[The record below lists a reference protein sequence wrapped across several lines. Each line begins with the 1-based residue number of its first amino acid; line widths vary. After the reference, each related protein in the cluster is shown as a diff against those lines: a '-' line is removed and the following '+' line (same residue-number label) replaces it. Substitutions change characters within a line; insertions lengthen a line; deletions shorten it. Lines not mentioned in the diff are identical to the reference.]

1 MPNPLIVP
9 DGMSRRHFLGHLAT
23 SAMALPAA
31 HFVGALEAHA
41 AAPAR
46 ARKPKSCILLWMAG
60 GPSHMDTWNL
70 KPDSER
76 NGGPF
81 KPIQTSASGVSIS
94 EHLPNVAKQMK
105 HLSVIRSLNSKE
117 GNHDRGTYMMHT
129 GYTPNPTVV
138 HSSFGS
144 AFAYEL
150 GSKHESL
157 ALPHAISINGPGVG
171 AGFLG
176 MAYSPFVVGNPNGK
190 VANLQPPA
198 AIDEAR
204 MGRRVSML
212 NLVEKNFIADR
223 RGQASVDHLA
233 VYNKTLRL
241 MSDPRTK
248 ASLSLE
254 SEPPAVRD
262 LYGRGSFGAGCLMA
276 RKLVE
281 MGVTFVEVSLGGWDT
296 HAGAFDT
303 LSTRLM
309 PELDK
314 GMSALVADL
323 AQRGLLDDTVIAWM
337 GDFGRTPRI
346 NQDAGRDHW
355 PRSWSV
361 VLGGGGIRGGQAVG
375 DTDKDGVDIVDRP
388 VGPMD
393 VIATLTK
400 AMGLDL
406 GTQWTTPRGRPIKL
420 VDAGTPIKEL
430 I

>member
-1 MPNPLIVP
+1 MSDRLILP
-9 DGMSRRHFLGHLAT
+9 SGMSRRHFMGHLAT
-23 SAMALPAA
+23 SAMALPAMQ
-31 HFVGALEAHA
+31 FLGSLEANA
-41 AAPAR
+41 QQT
-46 ARKPKSCILLWMAG
+46 RKKTKSCILLWMGG

-70 KPDSER
+70 KPDSEK

-81 KPIQTSASGVSIS
+81 KPIQTSANGVSIS

-105 HLSVIRSLNSKE
+105 HLSIVRSLNSKE

-150 GSKHESL
+150 GGKHEDL

-176 MAYSPFVVGNPNGK
+176 MAYSPFVVSNPNGR
-190 VANLQPPA
+190 VANLSPP
-198 AIDEAR
+198 DGVGDDR
-204 MGRRVSML
+204 MMRRLEML
-212 NLVEKNFIADR
+212 NLVERNFISQR
-223 RGQASVDHLA
+223 RGQGAVDHQA
-233 VYNKTLRL
+233 VYKKTVR
-241 MSDPRTK
+241 MMRSSETK
-248 ASLSLE
+248 AALSLD

-262 LYGRGSFGAGCLMA
+262 AYGRGSFGAGCLMA

-296 HAGAFDT
+296 HANAFEA
-303 LSTRLM
+303 LSKRLL

-323 AQRGLLDDTVIAWM
+323 EQRGLLDNTVIAWM

-361 VLGGGGIRGGQAVG
+361 VLGGGGIKGGQVVG
-375 DTDKDGVDIVDRP
+375 ETDKDGVDIVDRP

-393 VIATLTK
+393 VVATMTK

-406 GTQWTTPRGRPIKL
+406 ATQWTTPRGRPIKL
-420 VDAGTPIKEL
+420 VDDGKPLGEL

>member
-1 MPNPLIVP
+1 MAVP
-9 DGMSRRHFLGHLAT
+9 AMHL
-23 SAMALPAA
+23 L
-31 HFVGALEAHA
+31 GALDANA
-41 AAPAR
+41 ASL
-46 ARKPKSCILLWMAG
+46 PKKSKACILLWMGG

-70 KPDSER
+70 KPESEK

-81 KPIQTSASGVSIS
+81 KPIETAAPGVMIS
-94 EHLPNVAKQMK
+94 EHLPLVAQQMK
-105 HLSVIRSLNSKE
+105 HLSIVRSLNSKE
-117 GNHDRGTYMMHT
+117 GNHDRGTYMLHT

-150 GSKHESL
+150 GSKNESL

-176 MAYSPFVVGNPNGK
+176 MASSPFVISNPNGK
-190 VANLQPPA
+190 VANLEPPA
-198 AIDEAR
+198 GIDDYR
-204 MGRRVSML
+204 MVRRLSML
-212 NLVEKNFIADR
+212 NLVERNFIAQR
-223 RGQASVDHLA
+223 RGQGGTDHQA
-233 VYNKTLRL
+233 VYAKTIR
-241 MSDPRTK
+241 MMQDPGTK
-248 ASLSLE
+248 RALTLD

-262 LYGRGSFGAGCLMA
+262 AYGRGSFGSGCLMA

-281 MGVTFVEVSLGGWDT
+281 LGVTFVEVSLGGWDT
-296 HAGAFDT
+296 HANAFET
-303 LSTRLM
+303 LSKRLL

-314 GMSALVADL
+314 GMSSLVADL
-323 AQRGLLDDTVIAWM
+323 QQRGLLDSTVIAWM

-346 NQDAGRDHW
+346 NQDSGRDHW

-361 VLGGGGIRGGQAVG
+361 VLGGGGIKGGQAVG
-375 DTDKDGVDIVDRP
+375 DTDKDGVDIVDNP

-393 VIATLTK
+393 LIATMTK

-406 GTQWTTPRGRPIKL
+406 STQWTTPRGRPIKL
-420 VDAGTPIKEL
+420 VDGGKPIKEL

>member
-1 MPNPLIVP
+1 MSDRLILP
-9 DGMSRRHFLGHLAT
+9 SGMSRRHFLGHVAT
-23 SAMALPAA
+23 SAMAVPAMQ
-31 HFVGALEAHA
+31 FLGTLEANA
-41 AAPAR
+41 QQP
-46 ARKPKSCILLWMAG
+46 RKKAKSCILLWMGG

-70 KPDSER
+70 KPESDK

-81 KPIQTSASGVSIS
+81 KPIETSANGVLIS

-105 HLSVIRSLNSKE
+105 HLSIVRSLNSKE
-117 GNHDRGTYMMHT
+117 GNHDRGTYILHT

-150 GSKHESL
+150 GSRNQDL

-176 MAYSPFVVGNPNGK
+176 MAYSPFVVSNPNGK
-190 VANLQPPA
+190 VANLSPPNGVG
-198 AIDEAR
+198 DDR
-204 MGRRVSML
+204 MTRRLQML
-212 NLVEKNFIADR
+212 DLVERNFISQR
-223 RGQASVDHLA
+223 RGPGATDHQA
-233 VYNKTLRL
+233 VYKKTVR
-241 MSDPRTK
+241 MMRSDYTR
-248 ASLSLE
+248 AALSLD

-262 LYGRGSFGAGCLMA
+262 AYGRDSFGAGCLMA

-296 HAGAFDT
+296 HANAFDT
-303 LSTRLM
+303 LSKRLL

-323 AQRGLLDDTVIAWM
+323 DQRGLLDSTVIAWM

-361 VLGGGGIRGGQAVG
+361 VLGGGGIKGGQIIG
-375 DTDKDGVDIVDRP
+375 ETDKDGVDIIDRP

-393 VIATLTK
+393 VIATMTK

-406 GTQWTTPRGRPIKL
+406 ATQWTTPRGRPIKL
-420 VDAGTPIKEL
+420 VDDGKPIDGL

>member
-1 MPNPLIVP
+1 MSDRLILP
-9 DGMSRRHFLGHLAT
+9 SGMSRRHFFGHMAA
-23 SAMALPAA
+23 SAMAVPAVQ
-31 HFVGALEAHA
+31 FLGSLEANA
-41 AAPAR
+41 QQTR
-46 ARKPKSCILLWMAG
+46 GKKTKSCILLWMGG
-60 GPSHMDTWNL
+60 GPSHMDTWDL
-70 KPDSER
+70 KPESEK

-81 KPIQTSASGVSIS
+81 KPIETSANGVMIS

-105 HLSVIRSLNSKE
+105 HLSVVRSLNSKE

-129 GYTPNPTVV
+129 GYAPNPTVV

-150 GSKHESL
+150 GSRNNEL

-176 MAYSPFVVGNPNGK
+176 MAHSPFVVNNPNGK
-190 VANLQPPA
+190 VANLSPPDG
-198 AIDEAR
+198 IGDER
-204 MGRRVSML
+204 MERRLQML
-212 NLVEKNFIADR
+212 NLVERNFISQR
-223 RGQASVDHLA
+223 RGQGATDHHA
-233 VYNKTLRL
+233 VYAKTVKMMQSGSTR
-241 MSDPRTK
+241 
-248 ASLSLE
+248 AALSLD
-254 SEPPAVRD
+254 SEPAEVRD
-262 LYGRGSFGAGCLMA
+262 AYGRGSFGAGCLMA

-296 HAGAFDT
+296 HANAFDT
-303 LSTRLM
+303 LSKRLL

-314 GMSALVADL
+314 GMGALVADL
-323 AQRGLLDDTVIAWM
+323 EQRGLLDDTVIAWM

-361 VLGGGGIRGGQAVG
+361 VLGGGGIKGGQAVG
-375 DTDKDGVDIVDRP
+375 ATDKDGVDIVDKP

-393 VIATLTK
+393 VIATMTK

-406 GTQWTTPRGRPIKL
+406 ATQWTTPRGRPIKL
-420 VDAGTPIKEL
+420 VDAGKPIAEL

>member
-1 MPNPLIVP
+1 MSDHLFVP
-9 DGMSRRHFLGHLAT
+9 SGMSRRHFMGHLAA
-23 SAMALPAA
+23 SAMAVPAA
-31 HFVGALEAHA
+31 HLIGALEANA
-41 AAPAR
+41 ASPVR
-46 ARKPKSCILLWMAG
+46 SKPKSCILLWMAG

-70 KPDSER
+70 KPDSEK

-81 KPIQTSASGVSIS
+81 KPIATSANGISIC
-94 EHLPNVAKQMK
+94 EHMPNIAKQMK

-117 GNHDRGTYMMHT
+117 GNHDRGTYMLHT

-138 HSSFGS
+138 HPSFGTS
-144 AFAYEL
+144 FAYEL
-150 GSKHESL
+150 GPKHEGL

-176 MAYSPFVVGNPNGK
+176 MAYSPFVVQNPNGK
-190 VANLQPPA
+190 VANLEPPTGV
-198 AIDEAR
+198 DESR
-204 MGRRVSML
+204 MVRRLSML
-212 NLVEKNFIADR
+212 NLVEKNFISQR
-223 RGQASVDHLA
+223 RGQGSADHNA
-233 VYNKTLRL
+233 VYNKTVR
-241 MSDPRTK
+241 MMNDRKTK
-248 ASLSLE
+248 ASLSLD
-254 SEPPAVRD
+254 SEPKEVRD
-262 LYGRGSFGAGCLMA
+262 LYGRGSFGSGCLMA

-303 LSTRLM
+303 LSNRLL

-323 AQRGLLDDTVIAWM
+323 DQRGLLDDTVIAWM

-355 PRSWSV
+355 PRSWSM

-375 DTDKDGVDIVDRP
+375 DTDKDGIDITDKP
-388 VGPMD
+388 VAPMD
-393 VIATLTK
+393 VIATMTK

>member
-1 MPNPLIVP
+1 M
-9 DGMSRRHFLGHLAT
+9 GHLAT
-23 SAMALPAA
+23 SAMAVPAIQLL
-31 HFVGALEAHA
+31 GALEANA

-46 ARKPKSCILLWMAG
+46 SRPKSCILLWMAG

-70 KPDSER
+70 KPESER

-81 KPIQTSASGVSIS
+81 KPIETAASGVSIS
-94 EHLPNVAKQMK
+94 EHLPNIAKQMK
-105 HLSVIRSLNSKE
+105 HLSIVRSLNSKE

-129 GYTPNPTVV
+129 GYTPN
-138 HSSFGS
+138 
-144 AFAYEL
+144 L
-150 GSKHESL
+150 
-157 ALPHAISINGPGVG
+157 LPPQG
-171 AGFLG
+171 
-176 MAYSPFVVGNPNGK
+176 
-190 VANLQPPA
+190 
-198 AIDEAR
+198 IDDAR
-204 MGRRVSML
+204 MARRVSML
-212 NLVEKNFIADR
+212 NLVETNFIAQR
-223 RGQASVDHLA
+223 RGQGSVDHHA
-233 VYNKTLRL
+233 VYDKTFR
-241 MSDPRTK
+241 MMNDPRTR
-248 ASLSLE
+248 ASLSLD
-254 SEPPAVRD
+254 SEPAAVRD
-262 LYGRGSFGAGCLMA
+262 QYGRGSFGSGCLMA

-296 HAGAFDT
+296 HANAFDT
-303 LSTRLM
+303 LSNRLM

-323 AQRGLLDDTVIAWM
+323 AQRGLLDNTVIAWM

-346 NQDAGRDHW
+346 NQDGGRDHW

-388 VGPMD
+388 VSPMD
-393 VIATLTK
+393 LIATMTK

-430 I
+430 V

>member
-1 MPNPLIVP
+1 MSDRLILP
-9 DGMSRRHFLGHLAT
+9 SGMSRRHFLGHMAT
-23 SAMALPAA
+23 SAMAVPAM
-31 HFVGALEAHA
+31 HLLGALDANA
-41 AAPAR
+41 ASL
-46 ARKPKSCILLWMAG
+46 PKKSKACILLWMGG

-70 KPDSER
+70 KPESEK

-81 KPIQTSASGVSIS
+81 KPIETAAPGVMIS
-94 EHLPNVAKQMK
+94 EHLPLVAQQMK
-105 HLSVIRSLNSKE
+105 HLSIVRSLNSKE
-117 GNHDRGTYMMHT
+117 GNHDRGTYMLHT

-150 GSKHESL
+150 GSKNESL

-176 MAYSPFVVGNPNGK
+176 MASSPFVISNPNGK
-190 VANLQPPA
+190 VANLEPPA
-198 AIDEAR
+198 GIDDYR
-204 MGRRVSML
+204 MVRRLSML
-212 NLVEKNFIADR
+212 NLVERNFIAQR
-223 RGQASVDHLA
+223 RGQGGTDHQA
-233 VYNKTLRL
+233 VYAKTIR
-241 MSDPRTK
+241 MMQDPGTK
-248 ASLSLE
+248 RALTLD

-262 LYGRGSFGAGCLMA
+262 AYGRGSFGSGCLMA

-281 MGVTFVEVSLGGWDT
+281 LGVTFVEVSLGGWDT
-296 HAGAFDT
+296 HANAFET
-303 LSTRLM
+303 LSKRLL

-314 GMSALVADL
+314 GMSSLVADL
-323 AQRGLLDDTVIAWM
+323 QQRGLLDSTVIAWM

-346 NQDAGRDHW
+346 NQDSGRDHW

-361 VLGGGGIRGGQAVG
+361 VLGGGGIKGGQAVG
-375 DTDKDGVDIVDRP
+375 DTDKDGVDIVDNP

-393 VIATLTK
+393 LIATMTK

-406 GTQWTTPRGRPIKL
+406 STQWTTPRGRPIKL
-420 VDAGTPIKEL
+420 VDGGKPIKEL